1 MAIPV
6 ERESITTKARFVSPT
21 YTDKDGV
28 QQTIGSDRPAP
39 IIEVNHLRLH
49 EARAYYVYKMY
60 PYSAGLAAGSSIDI
74 ALAFPAGT
82 TPHLIFQY
90 ESVGESEFYMYES
103 PTTSGGTALTKH
115 RRNRNVATT
124 SVAAAVLAPTVTSVG
139 TEIYS
144 EFIPASNKGGG
155 GGSYSFEFVLTP
167 LTTYLFR
174 LRNVNSQSHACNLRL
189 EWYE

>member
-1 MAIPV
+1 
-6 ERESITTKARFVSPT
+6 
-21 YTDKDGV
+21 
-28 QQTIGSDRPAP
+28 
-39 IIEVNHLRLH
+39 
-49 EARAYYVYKMY
+49 MY
-60 PYSAGLAAGSSIDI
+60 PYSAELAAGSSIDI

-115 RRNRNVATT
+115 RRNRNVVTN
-124 SVAAAVLAPTVTSVG
+124 SVAAAVIAPTVTSVG
-139 TEIYS
+139 TEVYA

-155 GGSYSFEFVLTP
+155 GGSYSFEFVLAP

-174 LRNVNSQSHACNLRL
+174 LTNVNSQAHPCNLRI